1 MKVIIGFSG
10 GIDSTMAACFLRE
23 EGHSVIPVTLVFH
36 AKNREETLWRAH
48 KAAVTAGMD
57 APIVEDVSDL
67 FQKNVIQSFLS
78 SYERGCTPNPCIY
91 CNEKVKLKSLF
102 EVAARHGCKA
112 VATGH
117 YARTSNGRRF
127 GIFKGIDPRKDQS
140 YMLYRLPRDW
150 YERIHFP
157 LGCRTKQ
164 EIKQKAWTL
173 FPSLKD
179 ITVESNDLCFLAK
192 GRLPDFL
199 EENVSNSPGE
209 IVTID
214 GKTIG
219 THRGLSQYTIGQRQ
233 GLGLSKGP
241 WFVVDKYITSNR
253 LVVGRRNN
261 LAVNVIECSD
271 IVLHEDLF
279 SGQIVSMRH
288 RYRTNFVN
296 SEILSI
302 SKEKLRIFCHE
313 PACGVAPGQS
323 AVLYS
328 GDRIIGGGII
338 EKTYWRRPSHEAITS
353 PSES

>member
-1 MKVIIGFSG
+1 LKIIVGFSG

-36 AKNREETLWRAH
+36 EENREETLWRART
-48 KAAVTAGMD
+48 AAMTAGLD
-57 APIVEDVSDL
+57 KPIVVDVSDL
-67 FQKNVIQSFLS
+67 FQKRVIQSFLS
-78 SYERGCTPNPCIY
+78 SYERGWTPNPCIY
-91 CNEKVKLKSLF
+91 CNEKVKFNGLF
-102 EVAARHGCKA
+102 EVAGQLGCKA

-117 YARTSNGRRF
+117 YARMGNGRRS
-127 GIFKGIDPRKDQS
+127 GLFKGIDPRKDQS
-140 YMLYRLPRDW
+140 YMLYRLPQDW
-150 YERIHFP
+150 YETIHFP
-157 LGCRTKQ
+157 LGCRTKE
-164 EIKQKAWTL
+164 EIKLRAENL
-173 FPSLKD
+173 FPALKD
-179 ITVESNDLCFLAK
+179 ITVESTDLCFLAK

-214 GKTIG
+214 GETIG
-219 THRGLSQYTIGQRQ
+219 THHGLSQYTIGQRQ
-233 GLGLSKGP
+233 GLGLSNGP
-241 WFVVDKYITSNR
+241 WFVVDKVTTSNR

-261 LAVNVIECSD
+261 LAVNVVECSD

-279 SGQIVSMRH
+279 AGQVVSMRH
-288 RYRTNFVN
+288 RYRTAFVN
-296 SEILSI
+296 SEVLSI
-302 SKEKLRIFCHE
+302 SQEKFRILCHE

-338 EKTYWRRPSHEAITS
+338 EKTYWRRPSHEANTS